1 MIEVPA
7 LPAVTLGIVVFFLGA
22 FLTRNVR
29 FLQEFSI
36 PEPVSGG
43 LVVALATWLVYATL
57 DIKITFDLAARD
69 EFLVIFFATVGLNAR
84 VKDLGKGGFLLATL
98 LMIAI
103 FLMVV
108 QNCIGVLGAFLFDL
122 PTPVA
127 VLIGSASLIGG
138 HGTSIAWGT
147 TIAETTGFAAAPEIG
162 IASAT
167 LGLVAAALLGGP
179 IAKLLIER
187 NGLEGGSERVLT
199 VGLPHPDEESDG
211 PEPRI
216 NHISI
221 MRVLLWTNVAVML
234 GYLLDESLQTF
245 GIKLPL
251 FVSCLFVGIALS
263 NLVPLIFRKIHFPS
277 RTRAMAIVSDY
288 TLSIFLAMSLMSMQL
303 WTLEGLGGPL
313 LFVLVLQVGAVVLLT
328 VFLFFRLLGRD
339 YTAAVLCAGLAGFT
353 LGATPTAMANMSSV
367 TKFYGPAPLAFIVL
381 PLVSAFFIDIAN
393 AVVIKLFLL
402 L

>member
-138 HGTSIAWGT
+138 HGTS
-147 TIAETTGFAAAPEIG
+147 IAETTGFAAAPEIG